1 MSSLKKTCHIFLSR
15 LNELQARD
23 MAKLA
28 TEKARNELET
38 HVFEFKDKLTN
49 EEVEK
54 LSTEQERA
62 KITEALNQAS
72 EWLDEEGFD
81 ADEKVSPVLFFSL
94 IC

>member
-1 MSSLKKTCHIFLSR
+1 MFCKFKLYLFR

-23 MAKLA
+23 LAKLA

-38 HVFEFKDKLTN
+38 HTFEFKDKLTS

-54 LSTEQERA
+54 LSSKEERA
-62 KITEALNQAS
+62 KISEALNQAS

-81 ADEKVSPVLFFSL
+81 ADEEVWWFT
-94 IC
+94 

>member
-1 MSSLKKTCHIFLSR
+1 
-15 LNELQARD
+15 

-38 HVFEFKDKLTN
+38 HAFEFKDKLTS

-54 LSTEQERA
+54 LSSKEERE
-62 KITEALNQAS
+62 KITEALTKAS

-81 ADEKVSPVLFFSL
+81 ADEEV
-94 IC
+94 